1 MRRALLLLLL
11 LVGTA
16 HAQTWTRIA
25 TENQT
30 FTVPTAQTVR
40 YGAGTQW
47 VERLVSG
54 TGQCSNA
61 FFGSDPAKMTVKAC
75 ETLSAAPTPPPV
87 QTPAPRPPPAC
98 WPAQVGGSGTPA
110 KTVVVEPSD
119 AARATPGTTAP
130 VGSEAV
136 HVLWWYCAAPLEPTG
151 WMRHALMCAQSKL
164 TECILSVP
172 SLLPAALT
180 TAWQASP
187 PKHTT
192 EIGLGWASTAF
203 AVLHDKPPPAPPAEA
218 WVVAKAAANAN
229 PAGTRP
235 AFILLNGTLVDL
247 YPSDRVREGD
257 PCDCNK
263 ASLLRST
270 TRYCQTGTRD
280 DKVAVCVKR

>member
-1 MRRALLLLLL
+1 MKALLLLLAL
-11 LVGTA
+11 AGTA

-30 FTVPTAQTVR
+30 FTVPAGTTVR
-40 YGAGTQW
+40 YGAGTAW
-47 VERLVSG
+47 IARTLGG
-54 TGQCSNA
+54 TVQCSNA
-61 FFGSDPAKMTVKAC
+61 FFGSDPIKMTAKVC
-75 ETLSAAPTPPPV
+75 ETLVVDVLPPAPPKPPPS
-87 QTPAPRPPPAC
+87 C

-119 AARATPGTTAP
+119 AALATPGTTAP

-151 WMRHALMCAQSKL
+151 WMRHSLMCAQSKL

-187 PKHTT
+187 PKHVT

-203 AVLHDKPPPAPPAEA
+203 AKLHDKPPPAPPAEA

-229 PAGTRP
+229 PPGTRP

-247 YPSDRVREGD
+247 YASDRVREGD

-280 DKVAVCVKR
+280 DKVAVCVRR